1 MSSSESRNI
10 RSIHKNQ
17 LHFRIITMNMLKPKL
32 KTILQSFLRNEIL
45 RYILNKTD
53 LYAKSYKMAD
63 ELNFKSGET
72 YSVCALKDST

>member
-1 MSSSESRNI
+1 
-10 RSIHKNQ
+10 
-17 LHFRIITMNMLKPKL
+17 MNMLKPKL

-45 RYILNKTD
+45 LYILNKTD

-63 ELNFKSGET
+63 ELNFKNGET